1 MKLNIKKNNPLSGS
15 VLLITLATCI
25 ILGLLMGSYLS
36 IIKSQHF
43 SVARAQ
49 AWNNAVVVA
58 EAGVEEAMAQ
68 LNDTNLIK
76 LGIQTYQ
83 GFNANKWLVPD
94 ANHSGYWKTNILT
107 DGVRTN
113 GYYDVTIFT
122 NDPANPLIVSTG
134 YVAGPLSSTV
144 LQRTVK
150 VKAQPITR
158 STPSGGMMVTD
169 TVDFKG
175 FGINVDSFQSTNLT
189 LFPGGIYNSANA
201 LDHGA
206 VGTTSRQTNA
216 MNLGNGKVKGSVRTG
231 PYGKAQ
237 IGSQGIVGDN
247 AFVQNGNNAGQIQA
261 NHQLYDATQSYP
273 DATLPDTGLLVWQT
287 AVPGNYVI
295 NGVTYKYSLSDARPW
310 KISSLDGSVYVSK
323 PGVKLWVQNSVNFPS
338 TGQIMIPTNNSLSM
352 FVSAPTASIGGNGVI
367 NQTGASSSFQYY
379 GLPSNTELNLSANA
393 AFVGLIYAPQAVFTL
408 GGGGNNT
415 YDFIGASITKSVK
428 MNGHFNFHFDENSN
442 TYLQLFGYS
451 AISWDEL

>member
-1 MKLNIKKNNPLSGS
+1 
-15 VLLITLATCI
+15 
-25 ILGLLMGSYLS
+25 
-36 IIKSQHF
+36 
-43 SVARAQ
+43 
-49 AWNNAVVVA
+49 
-58 EAGVEEAMAQ
+58 
-68 LNDTNLIK
+68 
-76 LGIQTYQ
+76 
-83 GFNANKWLVPD
+83 
-94 ANHSGYWKTNILT
+94 
-107 DGVRTN
+107 
-113 GYYDVTIFT
+113 
-122 NDPANPLIVSTG
+122 
-134 YVAGPLSSTV
+134 
-144 LQRTVK
+144 
-150 VKAQPITR
+150 
-158 STPSGGMMVTD
+158 
-169 TVDFKG
+169 
-175 FGINVDSFQSTNLT
+175 
-189 LFPGGIYNSANA
+189 

-231 PYGKAQ
+231 LYGTAQ
-237 IGSQGIVGDN
+237 IGAQGVVGDN
-247 AFVQNGNNAGQIQA
+247 AFVQNGNNAGKIQA
-261 NHQLYDATQSYP
+261 NHQLHDATQSYP

-352 FVSAPTASIGGNGVI
+352 FVTAPDASIGGNGVI
-367 NQTGASSSFQYY
+367 NQTGLSSSFQYY
-379 GLPSNTELNLSANA
+379 GLPSNTALTLSANA
-393 AFVGLIYAPQAVFTL
+393 AFVGLIYAPEAVFTL

-415 YDFIGASITKSVK
+415 YDFLGASITKSVK